1 MADSLL
7 ALLLVT
13 GSASGSSIAF
23 RWPPKPKP
31 VPRLARPRPPQTALS
46 DLDNPWRAFKFD
58 ARLNEMLSQTS
69 GMHSAA
75 GDEED
80 YEWRPPGVRKDRTG
94 SFASTSHTTPS
105 LSVPASGR
113 STPSGVDYDSL
124 LSLSMLT
131 TSGQG
136 AEGGTTGDDSG
147 TAPVEYRT
155 VLGFASKFLASLLA
169 PARELCHQRF
179 ELTIDDLAFIGHP
192 VCVDSSGNWFFERH
206 EEEDNAVSSGLASSI
221 PKSNINGSGEGKL
234 QTFHLV
240 LVLDLP
246 DPSARGP
253 VARFFDAIYENV
265 AFAIAAVL
273 FHAQATSNF
282 VEEECDAIALA
293 REEAISS
300 GKSFTEFVE
309 DALSRS
315 SIANAMKLTFESLR
329 SGEIARVEIA
339 GLSLEMQ
346 IPPEVEADLASGVE
360 VVLDDERELPDPE
373 IGYHQAIF
381 DPGLSLPSVG
391 WGVPNLAPWK
401 SLLLLDGP
409 GMTRIP
415 TESASDGPLDLPLTL
430 GIGSED
436 RLLAEGL
443 LRFLSLAHIT
453 CSLASMA
460 ATLSWDLDSQVYPT
474 VRWLVQ
480 HRRAVVIDVVH
491 PRLKTRFA
499 LASTFRKPLPELSE
513 GFKQAFPDAGPLPL
527 VLAATTILNVGESL
541 RRVGGMNTDVLT
553 WLLRRELLVRLHLR
567 IRIRVP
573 PVLKAFVRQQRLL
586 SRRGRKRDFR
596 GIQSEDSA
604 EDVSGEDIINQ
615 MDTEGNDD
623 EDEGFFPFSPRAAHL
638 SAQHLP
644 RNGEQAPLQDKYQSS
659 PEDYMDDEKRYTR
672 QSDSDEDL
680 DEHWSIIP
688 SPGAATSRERRW
700 LAAMSADKDSNLA
713 VRFDLVNQYFDG
725 RCTDDEIMYR
735 GAITRRQ
742 FREVIG
748 AYGEYVSIVHVCF

>member
-13 GSASGSSIAF
+13 KSASGSFIAF
-23 RWPPKPKP
+23 RWPPDPKP
-31 VPRLARPRPPQTALS
+31 VPRLARPRPPETALS

-58 ARLNEMLSQTS
+58 AKLNEMLSQTL
-69 GMHSAA
+69 GMYSAA

-80 YEWRPPGVRKDRTG
+80 YEWHPPGVRKDRAS
-94 SFASTSHTTPS
+94 SFASTTHTTPS
-105 LSVPASGR
+105 FSVPASGR
-113 STPSGVDYDSL
+113 STPSGGDYDSL

-136 AEGGTTGDDSG
+136 AEGGATEDDSN
-147 TAPVEYRT
+147 TAPAEYRT
-155 VLGFASKFLASLLA
+155 VLGFASKFLANLLA

-192 VCVDSSGNWFFERH
+192 VCVDSNGKWSFGYN
-206 EEEDNAVSSGLASSI
+206 EEGDNAFSPSLASSI
-221 PKSNINGSGEGKL
+221 PTLNANGAGGAGL

-273 FHAQATSNF
+273 FHAQATSAF
-282 VEEECDAIALA
+282 VEQECDVIALA

-300 GKSFTEFVE
+300 EKTFTEFAE

-315 SIANAMKLTFESLR
+315 NIANAMKLTFEHLKK
-329 SGEIARVEIA
+329 GEIARVEIA

-346 IPPEVEADLASGVE
+346 IPPKIEADLTSGAD
-360 VVLDDERELPDPE
+360 VVGDDEHELPDPE
-373 IGYHQAIF
+373 TDYHQANL
-381 DPGLSLPSVG
+381 DSGLSLPSGG
-391 WGVPNLAPWK
+391 WGMQNLAPWK

-409 GMTRIP
+409 GMTRISTGP
-415 TESASDGPLDLPLTL
+415 ANDGPLDLPMTL

-453 CSLASMA
+453 RSLASMA

-480 HRRAVVIDVVH
+480 HRRAVVMDVVH

-499 LASTFRKPLPELSE
+499 LAPAFSQPLSELSDD
-513 GFKQAFPDAGPLPL
+513 FKQTFPDAGPLPL
-527 VLAATTILNVGESL
+527 VLAATSVLNVGESL
-541 RRVGGMNTDVLT
+541 RRVGGMNTEVLT

-586 SRRGRKRDFR
+586 SRRGRKRNSR
-596 GIQSEDSA
+596 ETQSDDSV
-604 EDVSGEDIINQ
+604 EDVSGEDMISQ
-615 MDTEGNDD
+615 MDPEGDD
-623 EDEGFFPFSPRAAHL
+623 DDEGFFPFSPRAAHL

-644 RNGEQAPLQDKYQSS
+644 RKGEQVSMQDKYQDS
-659 PEDYMDDEKRYTR
+659 PEDYILDEKRYTR

-680 DEHWSIIP
+680 DEHWSIIAA
-688 SPGAATSRERRW
+688 PGAATSRERRW
-700 LAAMSADKDSNLA
+700 LAAMSADKEPDLA
-713 VRFDLVNQYFDG
+713 ARFDLVNQYFDG

-748 AYGEYVSIVHVCF
+748 AYGEYVSTLCDNF